1 MKVFD
6 KGFTLTW
13 LGHSAF
19 HLVSPRGKHVLVDPW
34 LEGNPMAPVGG
45 TPIGQV
51 DVILITHAHNDHA
64 GDVVRLAKKFR
75 STVVCSHEAS
85 MWFGRQG
92 VEGCV
97 GMGKGGTAH
106 VAGLKVTMTHATH
119 SSSFDASD
127 DYSYGGEAAGF
138 VVTLENDATLYFA
151 GDTGPTMDMQI
162 VGDLYRPD
170 VSVLP
175 IGDHFTMGPREAAY
189 VARLLRSRWIVPCHY
204 GTFPLLTGTPE
215 ALRAELEKLGVEAQV
230 VAPKPGESVR

>member
-19 HLVSPRGKHVLVDPW
+19 HLVSPRGVHVLVDPW

-45 TPIGQV
+45 TPISHV
-51 DVILITHAHNDHA
+51 DVILVTHAHSDHA

-75 STVVCSHEAS
+75 CSVVCIHEAA

-97 GMGKGGTAH
+97 GMSKGGTTS

-127 DYSYGGEAAGF
+127 DYVYAGEAAGF
-138 VVTLENDATLYFA
+138 VVTLENDATIYFA

-175 IGDHFTMGPREAAY
+175 IGDLYTMGPREAAY
-189 VARLLRSRWIVPCHY
+189 VARLLRSRWVVPCHY
-204 GTFPLLTGTPE
+204 GTFPALTGTPE
-215 ALRAELEKLGVEAQV
+215 AFRAELEKLGVETQV